1 MIKKMITAVM
11 ILFGLSMSLFPW
23 LYINHAECFFI
34 PNVCDNGESAFI
46 SVTVPVSTL
55 GVSIADGA
63 CFYLDSYS
71 CFLGYL
77 KEYEAGNMESREA
90 LIKAHENI
98 KAADDIYKKIIEVSA
113 TYSYNETAIDR
124 LKSFDYDTF
133 GKTFDLNPRVFEQVR
148 VLLSKGDVRGVF
160 REIKNRFRVIAGYL
174 STSETNGIPEKND
187 LWRLNQVYAETLLF
201 GQYAAE
207 IFDRCR

>member
-1 MIKKMITAVM
+1 MIKKMITTVL
-11 ILFGLSMSLFPW
+11 ILFGFSIF
-23 LYINHAECFFI
+23 LYPLMYMNHAECFFI
-34 PNVCDNGESAFI
+34 PNVCDNGESATI
-46 SVTVPVSTL
+46 SVTVPVSTF

-90 LIKAHENI
+90 LIKACENI

-113 TYSYNETAIDR
+113 TYSYNDTAIDR

-133 GKTFDLNPRVFEQVR
+133 GKTFDLNPRVFGHVR

-160 REIKNRFRVIAGYL
+160 REIRNRFRVIAGYL
-174 STSETNGIPEKND
+174 SASETDSIPGKTD
-187 LWRLNQVYAETLLF
+187 LWRINQYYAETLLF